1 MTREDSAG
9 GGTTVRGAEDL
20 PLGSPLS
27 ILISHL
33 FPHLVRPSMEDPK
46 SPQHPVPDEPND
58 AGSNTPQ
65 TAVDVEQQQPAKP
78 ELIDQTQYLPRRYVI
93 QVFMAC
99 ASVGMTGLLD
109 ETMVAVA
116 LPLIASDLNTGSQI
130 SAVATAYF
138 ITSTACQ
145 MLYGRISDI
154 WSRKTVLLALIA
166 IFFLGNLASSL
177 AQTFTQLLVFRAI
190 VGIGGG
196 GIGTIGQ
203 IIVSDVVSLRQR
215 GKYQGILGSSVAL
228 ANGVGPLIGGALAG
242 TSSGGWRWI
251 FRLELPLAV
260 FSAAAVIFFMPL
272 KPVEGSILK
281 KLAKVDFIGA
291 GLALL
296 GTTTLVLGISWGGSE
311 YPWDSGHVIGTLIAG
326 GVSSIAFVLWQWKG
340 ATIPL
345 MPLHIFKNRVVVG
358 GVATHTLNG
367 FLTVVQVFY
376 LPTFY
381 QTVYGYS
388 AVKSGAMILPIVLV
402 QTAVSTLSG
411 VIISV
416 TGRYRELIL
425 SGWAIWTIGLGLITT
440 FDSHTSLAK
449 QIGYSLIVGLGVGQT
464 FQPSLVAIQGAVER
478 REMAVI
484 TSVRMF
490 VRNLGGTI
498 GLAITGTV
506 VNVIFRKH
514 LQTLNLPPDV
524 YATIIDNPILARST
538 VDAATLEQIVEGY
551 RQGFRVVFIILV
563 SVSGLALLL
572 AGGLMVN
579 YTLNRDDDAELKA
592 AGRKF
597 IQEKKAGKGESRSE
611 EKSASDAA
619 AT

>member
-1 MTREDSAG
+1 MSATDTRVDSDAP
-9 GGTTVRGAEDL
+9 VAD
-20 PLGSPLS
+20 
-27 ILISHL
+27 
-33 FPHLVRPSMEDPK
+33 
-46 SPQHPVPDEPND
+46 PVP
-58 AGSNTPQ
+58 SS
-65 TAVDVEQQQPAKP
+65 TATVDKDVEQQPTKTD
-78 ELIDQTQYLPRRYVI
+78 LVDQTQYLPRRYVI
-93 QVFMAC
+93 QVFLAC

-154 WSRKTVLLALIA
+154 WSRKSVLLALLV

-177 AQTFTQLLVFRAI
+177 AQTFTQILVFRAI
-190 VGIGGG
+190 VGVGGG
-196 GIGTIGQ
+196 GIGTVAQ

-215 GKYQGILGSSVAL
+215 GKYQGILGASVAL
-228 ANGVGPLIGGALAG
+228 ANGVGPLIGGALAS
-242 TSSGGWRWI
+242 TSTDGWRWI
-251 FRLELPLAV
+251 FRVELPLTV
-260 FSAAAVIFFMPL
+260 FSAAGVIFFMPL
-272 KPVEGSILK
+272 KPVEGGVMG
-281 KLAKVDFIGA
+281 KLAKVDFVGA

-296 GTTTLVLGISWGGSE
+296 GTTLLVLGISWGGSE
-311 YPWDSGHVIGTLIAG
+311 YTWKSGHVIGTLVGG
-326 GVSSIAFVLWQWKG
+326 GVSAVAFVLWQWKG

-358 GVATHTLNG
+358 GVSTHTLNG

-411 VIISV
+411 IIISL

-425 SGWAIWTIGLGLITT
+425 CGWATWAIGLGLITT
-440 FDSHTSLAK
+440 FNAHTSLAK
-449 QIGYSLIVGLGVGQT
+449 QIGYSIIVGLGVGQT

-490 VRNLGGTI
+490 VRNLGGTV
-498 GLAITGTV
+498 GLAICGTV

-514 LQTLNLPPDV
+514 LATLDLPPSTL
-524 YATIIDNPILARST
+524 AQIIDNPVLARLS
-538 VDAATLEQIVEGY
+538 VDPETLDQIVEGY

-563 SVSGLALLL
+563 SVAGLGLAL
-572 AGGLMVN
+572 ASGLMVN
-579 YTLNRDDDAELKA
+579 YTLHRDDDAALKD

-597 IQEKKAGKGESRSE
+597 LERKRKKEKGEE
-611 EKSASDAA
+611 GEAKE
-619 AT
+619 

>member
-1 MTREDSAG
+1 MSAPQVPNSEEPHSAG
-9 GGTTVRGAEDL
+9 SASAQTL
-20 PLGSPLS
+20 P
-27 ILISHL
+27 
-33 FPHLVRPSMEDPK
+33 VDK
-46 SPQHPVPDEPND
+46 
-58 AGSNTPQ
+58 
-65 TAVDVEQQQPAKP
+65 DVEQQPSSKP
-78 ELIDQTQYLPRRYVI
+78 DLVDQTHYLPRRYVI

-109 ETMVAVA
+109 ETMIAVA

-154 WSRKTVLLALIA
+154 WSRKSVLLALIA

-177 AQTFTQLLVFRAI
+177 AQTFTQILVFRAI

-196 GIGTIGQ
+196 GIGTVGQ

-272 KPVEGSILK
+272 KPVDGSILK

-291 GLALL
+291 ALALL

-311 YPWDSGHVIGTLIAG
+311 YPWNSGHVIGTLVTGA
-326 GVSSIAFVLWQWKG
+326 VTSVAFVLWEWKG
-340 ATIPL
+340 PAIPL
-345 MPLHIFKNRVVVG
+345 MPLYIFKNRVVVG
-358 GVATHTLNG
+358 GIATHTLNG

-402 QTAVSTLSG
+402 QTAISTLSG
-411 VIISV
+411 VIITL

-440 FDSHTSLAK
+440 FNSHTSLAK
-449 QIGYSLIVGLGVGQT
+449 QVGYSLIVGLGVGQT

-498 GLAITGTV
+498 GLAVTGTV
-506 VNVIFRKH
+506 VNIIFRKH
-514 LQTLNLPPDV
+514 LKTLNLPPDT
-524 YATIIDNPILARST
+524 YTAIIDNPVLARAT
-538 VDAATLEQIVEGY
+538 VDPATLDQIVEGY
-551 RQGFRVVFIILV
+551 RRGFRVVFVILV
-563 SVSGLALLL
+563 CVSGLAFLL

-579 YTLNRDDDAELKA
+579 YELNREDDGELKD
-592 AGRKF
+592 AGRRFVEERKRG
-597 IQEKKAGKGESRSE
+597 GKGKEGKEKDEREGQVGREDKE
-611 EKSASDAA
+611 ERETA
-619 AT
+619 

>member
-1 MTREDSAG
+1 MSRNRDI
-9 GGTTVRGAEDL
+9 AESESLEIVGDT
-20 PLGSPLS
+20 
-27 ILISHL
+27 
-33 FPHLVRPSMEDPK
+33 K
-46 SPQHPVPDEPND
+46 QKT
-58 AGSNTPQ
+58 SNK
-65 TAVDVEQQQPAKP
+65 DVEQKGAKQEP
-78 ELIDQTQYLPRRYVI
+78 ECKTDLADQTYYLPRRYII
-93 QVFMAC
+93 QVFLAC

-109 ETMVAVA
+109 ETMIAVA

-154 WSRKTVLLALIA
+154 WSRKSVLLSLLFILF
-166 IFFLGNLASSL
+166 IGNLASSL
-177 AQTFTQLLVFRAI
+177 AQTFTQILVFRAI

-196 GIGTIGQ
+196 GIGTVGQ

-228 ANGVGPLIGGALAG
+228 ANGVGPIIGGALAG
-242 TSSGGWRWI
+242 TSSDGWRWI

-260 FSAAAVIFFMPL
+260 LSAAAVIFFMPL
-272 KPVEGSILK
+272 KPVEGSILN
-281 KLAKVDFIGA
+281 KLAKVDWIGA
-291 GLALL
+291 ALALL
-296 GTTTLVLGISWGGSE
+296 GTTTLVLGITWGGSE
-311 YPWDSGHVIGTLIAG
+311 YPWSSGHVIGTLVAG
-326 GVSSIAFVLWQWKG
+326 GVSSILFILWEWKG
-340 ATIPL
+340 AALPL
-345 MPLHIFKNRVVVG
+345 MPLHIYKNRVVIG
-358 GVATHTLNG
+358 GIATHTLNG

-402 QTAVSTLSG
+402 QTAISTLSG
-411 VIISV
+411 IIITL

-440 FDSHTSLAK
+440 FNANTSLAK

-498 GLAITGTV
+498 GLAIAGTV
-506 VNVIFRKH
+506 VNVMFRSH
-514 LQTLNLPPDV
+514 LKSLNLPADV
-524 YATIIDNPILARST
+524 YEAIIDNPVVARES
-538 VDAATLEQIVEGY
+538 VDAATLGQIIEGY
-551 RQGFRVVFIILV
+551 RRGFRVVFIILV
-563 SVSGLALLL
+563 AVSGLALIL
-572 AGGLMVN
+572 AALLMVN
-579 YTLNRDDDAELKA
+579 YSLHRDDDAELKEKA
-592 AGRKF
+592 KKLLE
-597 IQEKKAGKGESRSE
+597 EKKAKKKGHDDEQ
-611 EKSASDAA
+611 KGANGGL
-619 AT
+619 

>member
-1 MTREDSAG
+1 MSA
-9 GGTTVRGAEDL
+9 
-20 PLGSPLS
+20 P
-27 ILISHL
+27 
-33 FPHLVRPSMEDPK
+33 
-46 SPQHPVPDEPND
+46 PND
-58 AGSNTPQ
+58 ASSVSVQTPS
-65 TAVDVEQQQPAKP
+65 ADKDVEQQPSPKP
-78 ELIDQTQYLPRRYVI
+78 DLVDQTHYLPRRYVI

-109 ETMVAVA
+109 ETMIAVA
-116 LPLIASDLNTGSQI
+116 MPLIASDLNTGSQI

-154 WSRKTVLLALIA
+154 WSRKSVLLGLIV

-177 AQTFTQLLVFRAI
+177 AQTFTQILVFRAI

-196 GIGTIGQ
+196 GIGTVGQ

-251 FRLELPLAV
+251 FRLELPLAL

-272 KPVEGSILK
+272 KPVEGSMLK
-281 KLAKVDFIGA
+281 KLAKVDFFGA
-291 GLALL
+291 ALALL

-311 YPWDSGHVIGTLIAG
+311 YPWSSGHVIGTLVTG
-326 GVSSIAFVLWQWKG
+326 CVSSIAFVLWQWKG

-345 MPLHIFKNRVVVG
+345 MPLYIFKIRVVVG
-358 GVATHTLNG
+358 GLTTHTLNG

-402 QTAVSTLSG
+402 QSTSWFPSPNRTLILLEAAVSTLSG
-411 VIISV
+411 IIITL

-425 SGWAIWTIGLGLITT
+425 SGWATWTIGLGLITT
-440 FDSHTSLAK
+440 MNSHTSLAK

-506 VNVIFRKH
+506 VNIIFQKH
-514 LQTLNLPPDV
+514 LRTLDLPPDV
-524 YATIIDNPILARST
+524 YAAIIDNPVLARVT
-538 VDAATLEQIVEGY
+538 VDAATLEQIAEGY

-563 SVSGLALLL
+563 SVSGLAFLL
-572 AGGLMVN
+572 AAGLMLN
-579 YTLNRDDDAELKA
+579 YSLNRGDDAELKA

-597 IQEKKAGKGESRSE
+597 VQEKKSGKGA
-611 EKSASDAA
+611 KG
-619 AT
+619 

>member
-1 MTREDSAG
+1 MSAPARSSAVD
-9 GGTTVRGAEDL
+9 GTASRPPTPGSTSPHTVSVD
-20 PLGSPLS
+20 
-27 ILISHL
+27 
-33 FPHLVRPSMEDPK
+33 K
-46 SPQHPVPDEPND
+46 
-58 AGSNTPQ
+58 
-65 TAVDVEQQQPAKP
+65 DVEQQAP
-78 ELIDQTQYLPRRYVI
+78 ETDLIDQTQYLPRRYVI

-99 ASVGMTGLLD
+99 ASVGMTGLLN
-109 ETMVAVA
+109 ETMIAVA

-166 IFFLGNLASSL
+166 VFFFGNLASSL
-177 AQTFTQLLVFRAI
+177 AQTFTQILVFRAI

-260 FSAAAVIFFMPL
+260 FLAVAVIFFMPL

-291 GLALL
+291 ALALL

-311 YPWDSGHVIGTLIAG
+311 YPWNSGHVIGTLVAG
-326 GVSSIAFVLWQWKG
+326 GVSSIAIFLESDCIL
-340 ATIPL
+340 IPRVV
-345 MPLHIFKNRVVVG
+345 HIFKNRVVVG
-358 GVATHTLNG
+358 GIATHTLNG

-388 AVKSGAMILPIVLV
+388 AVKSEAMILPIVLV
-402 QTAVSTLSG
+402 QTVVSTLSG
-411 VIISV
+411 III
-416 TGRYRELIL
+416 TMIGRYRELIL

-440 FDSHTSLAK
+440 FDSDTSVAK

-464 FQPSLVAIQGAVER
+464 FQPNLVAIQGAVER

-490 VRNLGGTI
+490 VHNLGGTI
-498 GLAITGTV
+498 GLAISGTV
-506 VNVIFRKH
+506 V
-514 LQTLNLPPDV
+514 
-524 YATIIDNPILARST
+524 
-538 VDAATLEQIVEGY
+538 
-551 RQGFRVVFIILV
+551 QGFRVVFIFLV
-563 SVSGLALLL
+563 SVSGLAFLL
-572 AGGLMVN
+572 AAELMVH
-579 YTLNRDDDAELKA
+579 YTLHREDDAALKA
-592 AGRKF
+592 AGKNF
-597 IQEKKAGKGESRSE
+597 IEENKAAKGARCWGKKE
-611 EKSASDAA
+611 EEIAK
-619 AT
+619 

>member
-1 MTREDSAG
+1 
-9 GGTTVRGAEDL
+9 
-20 PLGSPLS
+20 
-27 ILISHL
+27 
-33 FPHLVRPSMEDPK
+33 
-46 SPQHPVPDEPND
+46 
-58 AGSNTPQ
+58 
-65 TAVDVEQQQPAKP
+65 
-78 ELIDQTQYLPRRYVI
+78 
-93 QVFMAC
+93 
-99 ASVGMTGLLD
+99 
-109 ETMVAVA
+109 
-116 LPLIASDLNTGSQI
+116 
-130 SAVATAYF
+130 
-138 ITSTACQ
+138 
-145 MLYGRISDI
+145 
-154 WSRKTVLLALIA
+154 
-166 IFFLGNLASSL
+166 
-177 AQTFTQLLVFRAI
+177 
-190 VGIGGG
+190 
-196 GIGTIGQ
+196 
-203 IIVSDVVSLRQR
+203 
-215 GKYQGILGSSVAL
+215 
-228 ANGVGPLIGGALAG
+228 
-242 TSSGGWRWI
+242 
-251 FRLELPLAV
+251 
-260 FSAAAVIFFMPL
+260 
-272 KPVEGSILK
+272 
-281 KLAKVDFIGA
+281 DFIGA
-291 GLALL
+291 ALALL

-311 YPWDSGHVIGTLIAG
+311 YPWNSGHVIGTLVMG

-345 MPLHIFKNRVVVG
+345 MPLYIFQNRVVVG
-358 GVATHTLNG
+358 GIATHTLNG

-411 VIISV
+411 IIITL

-440 FDSHTSLAK
+440 FDPHTSLAK
-449 QIGYSLIVGLGVGQT
+449 QISYSLVVGLGVGQT

-514 LQTLNLPPDV
+514 LKTLNLPLDV
-524 YATIIDNPILARST
+524 YTTIIDNPVLARTT

-563 SVSGLALLL
+563 SVSGLAFLL
-572 AGGLMVN
+572 AAGLMVN
-579 YTLNRDDDAELKA
+579 YSLNREDDAELKA

-597 IQEKKAGKGESRSE
+597 VQEKKLGKGAKGQK
-611 EKSASDAA
+611 EKEKREAA
-619 AT
+619 E